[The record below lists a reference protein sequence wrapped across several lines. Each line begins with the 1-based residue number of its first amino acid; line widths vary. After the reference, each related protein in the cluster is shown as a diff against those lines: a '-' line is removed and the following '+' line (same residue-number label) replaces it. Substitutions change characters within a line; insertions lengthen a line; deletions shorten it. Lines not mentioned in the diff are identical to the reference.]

1 MKNKIR
7 LLFAILLILFPF
19 KSLALIEVDITRGN
33 LSPLPLAVSS
43 LSSSENDKEALQKEL
58 DIKDI
63 GLEISK
69 IVENNLKKS
78 GLFNPL
84 SKDAFL
90 QKPDIAH
97 LKPRFEDW
105 ALIKA
110 QALITG
116 KVNFQDEKLR
126 VEFRLWDVLA
136 GKEMLAL
143 AFTTVPKNWR
153 RVGHI
158 ISDKVYERLTGEKGY
173 FDTRIIYVSEKGPKT
188 QRIKK
193 LAIMDQDGF
202 NTKYLTLGNELVL
215 TPRFNPTN
223 QMVTYLS
230 YFKNLPRVY
239 LLDIET
245 GMQEVV
251 GDFPGMTFAPRFSP
265 DGKKIIMSFAMD
277 GNSDIYTMDLENR
290 IVERITNHP
299 SIDTSPSYS
308 PDGKYIAFN
317 SDRSGYQQIYVM
329 KSDGT
334 KVKRIS
340 FGKGLYGTPV
350 WSPRGDLIAFTK
362 LHKGKFYIGVMRTNG
377 KGERL
382 LTENYYQEAPSWSPN
397 GRVLIFYR
405 ETKTD
410 SKGEGFS
417 AKLWSI
423 DLTGYNERLVETE
436 TDASDP
442 SWSSLLSN

>member
-1 MKNKIR
+1 MMK
-7 LLFAILLILFPF
+7 ILKYIILVLIFLYPA
-19 KSLALIEVDITRGN
+19 KSYSLIEVDITRGN
-33 LSPLPLAVSS
+33 LNPLPIAVSPIFS
-43 LSSSENDKEALQKEL
+43 DNLSNETLKNEL
-58 DIKDI
+58 KIDNL
-63 GLEISK
+63 GSEISLV
-69 IVENNLKKS
+69 VENNLRRT

-84 SKDAFL
+84 EREAFL
-90 QKPDIAH
+90 QKPDVAH

-105 ALIKA
+105 SLIKA

-116 KVNFQDEKLR
+116 KVTLEGDSLR

-136 GKEMLAL
+136 AREILAL
-143 AFTTVPKNWR
+143 AFTTVPSNWR

-158 ISDKVYERLTGEKGY
+158 ITDKVYERLTGEKGY

-245 GMQEVV
+245 GIQEVV

-265 DGKKIIMSFAMD
+265 DGKKIIMSFAKD

-290 IVERITNHP
+290 IVEKITNHP

-308 PDGKYIAFN
+308 PDGKYITFN

-334 KVKRIS
+334 NVKRIS
-340 FGKGLYGTPV
+340 FGNGLYGTPV

-362 LHKGKFYIGVMRTNG
+362 LHKGKFYIGVMRTDG

-405 ETKTD
+405 ETKSD